1 MADSPFKYVQN
12 INSGIKNVEITKEYN
27 KFLIN
32 RAFSY
37 HLDTVLIANE
47 LNQYPNIDNDVHYA
61 AMVNLITPRQRF
73 SKWAKVQKD
82 VRAETIS
89 KFFKISYREAQLQAE
104 IYNDEQVEYMTSLLR
119 DVESSK

>member
-47 LNQYPNIDNDVHYA
+47 LNKYPNIDNDVHYA